1 MLFGIVFSSITF
13 ISFTET
19 LTKREAANLKF
30 STPAIITSNEVIIA
44 RYDAII
50 DHSERAHSYNHRS
63 NYANYRYWL
72 TTSIQA
78 AVITFYTMMMG
89 EMGGEF
95 ALTIREL
102 SCGKEN
108 YNSRGLCSK
117 SFNNMFTM
125 FLSKRMTFPYLTTIA
140 PLLNIVLYVFSISRS
155 WRKGRE

>member
-30 STPAIITSNEVIIA
+30 STPAIITSSEVIIA
-44 RYDAII
+44 RYDAIL
-50 DHSERAHSYNHRS
+50 DHSERAHSYKHRS

-89 EMGGEF
+89 EREGS
-95 ALTIREL
+95 LLSQSEL

-108 YNSRGLCSK
+108 YNSRGLCNK
-117 SFNNMFTM
+117 RFNNMFTM
-125 FLSKRMTFPYLTTIA
+125 FLSKKMTFPYLTTIA

>member
-30 STPAIITSNEVIIA
+30 STPAVITSSEVIIA

-89 EMGGEF
+89 ERGGGVCPHNQ
-95 ALTIREL
+95 R
-102 SCGKEN
+102 
-108 YNSRGLCSK
+108 
-117 SFNNMFTM
+117 
-125 FLSKRMTFPYLTTIA
+125 
-140 PLLNIVLYVFSISRS
+140 IVLWKGKLQLSRFVQQKVQQYVYNVL
-155 WRKGRE
+155 K